1 MALME
6 IKDVHNN
13 VHWLEDSEGKY
24 SGIRA
29 LGYSDENYGYFRF
42 DTGREIKVDLDVYF
56 DFWTNRDRVLRADK
70 A

>member
-6 IKDVHNN
+6 IKDIHGN
-13 VHWLEDSEGKY
+13 VHWLEDSECKH
-24 SGIRA
+24 SGVRA